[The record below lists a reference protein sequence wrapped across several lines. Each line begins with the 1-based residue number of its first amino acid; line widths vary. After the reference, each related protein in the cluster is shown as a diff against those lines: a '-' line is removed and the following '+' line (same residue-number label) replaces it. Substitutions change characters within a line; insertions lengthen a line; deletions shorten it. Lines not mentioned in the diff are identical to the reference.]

1 MTHEVQVMIADHAAT
16 RLGIKMALGDN
27 VSICAE
33 ADDAEQAIRAAKRLQ
48 PDICLVGRDVAGRG
62 LAAIRGICRAAP
74 NAAVVVLADVRVV
87 DDMLDAVRA
96 GAIGYVPGP
105 LDGAHLRRIVDAVVA
120 GEAVIPRSMVL
131 ELLLELRSGGAGG
144 DALTGR
150 ESQVLGM
157 LRRGQ
162 STAAIAERL
171 QIAPVTVR
179 RHVSEL
185 VRKLGVENRSELVA
199 GDAWGQ
205 GSPIVNG
212 HGNGRESAAAAR
224 DGSAHES

>member
-1 MTHEVQVMIADHAAT
+1 MTREVQVMIADHAAT
-16 RLGIKMALGDN
+16 RLGIKMALGQA
-27 VSICAE
+27 VALRAA
-33 ADDAEQAIRAAKRLQ
+33 ADDAEQAARAAERLQ
-48 PDICLVGRDVAGRG
+48 PEICLVGRDVAGRG
-62 LAAIRGICRAAP
+62 MAAIRGICRAAP
-74 NAAVVVLADVRVV
+74 NAAVVVLADVRMV

-105 LDGAHLRRIVDAVVA
+105 LDGEHLRRIVDAVVA

-185 VRKLGVENRSELVA
+185 VRKLGVEDRSELIA
-199 GDAWGQ
+199 GDGWGQ

-212 HGNGRESAAAAR
+212 NGNGSDAAAER

>member
-1 MTHEVQVMIADHAAT
+1 MTRPTQVMIADHAAT
-16 RLGIKMALGDN
+16 RLGIKMALGEE

-62 LAAIRGICRAAP
+62 LSAIRGICRAAP
-74 NAAVVVLADVRVV
+74 DAAVVVLSDVRVV

-105 LDGAHLRRIVDAVVA
+105 LDADHLRRVLDAAVA

-131 ELLLELRSGGAGG
+131 ELLLELRSGGSGGG
-144 DALTGR
+144 DRLTGR

-171 QIAPVTVR
+171 QVTPVTVR

-185 VRKLGVENRSELVA
+185 VRKLGVEDRSELIAAEGPDQRTPFVN
-199 GDAWGQ
+199 G
-205 GSPIVNG
+205 NG
-212 HGNGRESAAAAR
+212 HGRGPATGRAGAANES
-224 DGSAHES
+224 

>member
-1 MTHEVQVMIADHAAT
+1 VTRDVQLMLADHVAT
-16 RLGIKMALGDN
+16 RLGIKMALGGD
-27 VSICAE
+27 VLICAE

-62 LAAIRGICRAAP
+62 MRTIRGIARAAP
-74 NAAVVVLADVRVV
+74 NAAVVVLADVPIV

-105 LDGAHLRRIVDAVVA
+105 VDGDHIRRIIDAVVA
-120 GEAVIPRSMVL
+120 REAVIPRSMVL

-185 VRKLGVENRSELVA
+185 VRKLGVEDRTELVA
-199 GDAWGQ
+199 GDAWGR
-205 GSPIVNG
+205 GSSIGNG
-212 HGNGRESAAAAR
+212 NGNGRGPALSAR
-224 DGSAHES
+224 DGSARES

>member
-1 MTHEVQVMIADHAAT
+1 VTRQVQVMIADHDAT
-16 RLGIKMALGDN
+16 RLGIKMALGDD
-27 VSICAE
+27 VSICGE
-33 ADDAEQAIRAAKRLQ
+33 ADDAEHAIRAAKRLQ
-48 PDICLVGRDVAGRG
+48 PEICLVGRDVAGPG
-62 LAAIRGICRAAP
+62 LSAIRGICRAAP

-105 LDGAHLRRIVDAVVA
+105 LDGDHLRRIIDAVVA

-131 ELLLELRSGGAGG
+131 ELLLELRSGGTGG

-150 ESQVLGM
+150 ETQVLGM

-171 QIAPVTVR
+171 QITRVTVR

-185 VRKLGVENRSELVA
+185 VRKLGVDDRSELIA

-205 GSPIVNG
+205 GSLVVNG
-212 HGNGRESAAAAR
+212 HGNGHESAVGPR
-224 DGSAHES
+224 DGSAHGS

>member
-1 MTHEVQVMIADHAAT
+1 
-16 RLGIKMALGDN
+16 
-27 VSICAE
+27 
-33 ADDAEQAIRAAKRLQ
+33 
-48 PDICLVGRDVAGRG
+48 
-62 LAAIRGICRAAP
+62 
-74 NAAVVVLADVRVV
+74 
-87 DDMLDAVRA
+87 MLDAVRA

-105 LDGAHLRRIVDAVVA
+105 LDGDHLRRIIDAVVA

-171 QIAPVTVR
+171 QITPVTVR

-185 VRKLGVENRSELVA
+185 VRKLGVEDRSELVA
-199 GDAWGQ
+199 GDARGE
-205 GSPIVNG
+205 GARSSTAMATAA
-212 HGNGRESAAAAR
+212 SAAGTPG
-224 DGSAHES
+224 GSAHGILNAHWAVRLIVVTVTRRHHSADSLHG

>member
-1 MTHEVQVMIADHAAT
+1 MTREVRVMLADHAAT
-16 RLGIKMALGDN
+16 RLGIKMALGQA

-48 PDICLVGRDVAGRG
+48 PEICLVGRDVAGRG
-62 LAAIRGICRAAP
+62 MATIRGICRAAP

-105 LDGAHLRRIVDAVVA
+105 LDGEHLRRIVDAVVA

-185 VRKLGVENRSELVA
+185 VRKLGVEDRSELIA
-199 GDAWGQ
+199 GDGWGQ
-205 GSPIVNG
+205 RGPT
-212 HGNGRESAAAAR
+212 GNGNGNGNDAAAAR
-224 DGSAHES
+224 DGSAYES

>member
-1 MTHEVQVMIADHAAT
+1 MIRAVRVMIADHAAT
-16 RLGIKMALGDN
+16 RLGIKMALGDE

-48 PDICLVGRDVAGRG
+48 PDICLVGRDVAGREMS
-62 LAAIRGICRAAP
+62 AIRGISRAAP
-74 NAAVVVLADVRVV
+74 NSSVVVLADVRVV

-105 LDGAHLRRIVDAVVA
+105 LDGDHLRRVIEAVVA
-120 GEAVIPRSMVL
+120 GEAVIPRSMIL

-144 DALTGR
+144 AMLTGR

-171 QIAPVTVR
+171 QITPVTVR

-185 VRKLGVENRSELVA
+185 VRKLGVEDRSELVA
-199 GDAWGQ
+199 ADAWGQ
-205 GSPIVNG
+205 GSPN
-212 HGNGRESAAAAR
+212 GNGR
-224 DGSAHES
+224 

>member
-1 MTHEVQVMIADHAAT
+1 MIRAVRVMIADHAAT
-16 RLGIKMALGDN
+16 RLGIKMALGDE

-48 PDICLVGRDVAGRG
+48 PDICLVGRDVAGREMS
-62 LAAIRGICRAAP
+62 AIRGISRAAP
-74 NAAVVVLADVRVV
+74 NCLVVVLADVRVV

-105 LDGAHLRRIVDAVVA
+105 LDGDHLRRVIEAVVA
-120 GEAVIPRSMVL
+120 GEAVIPRSMIL

-144 DALTGR
+144 AMLTGR

-171 QIAPVTVR
+171 QITPVTVR

-185 VRKLGVENRSELVA
+185 VRKLGVEDRSELVA
-199 GDAWGQ
+199 ADARGQ
-205 GSPIVNG
+205 GSPN
-212 HGNGRESAAAAR
+212 GNGR
-224 DGSAHES
+224 